1 MVAKEDIEEGTAYL
15 ERMILGDIEG
25 LGPHS
30 DCWGPRGR
38 LKGLWTMIDA
48 QGIAAVGGLML
59 AMITLIGGWVYWL
72 FRDLRNDLRANIQ
85 DLRNDTQANIQDAE
99 RANIQDLENKMDRN
113 HQATLT
119 LLQGHTHAD
128 DESAVF
134 HRLPDA
140 DD

>member
-1 MVAKEDIEEGTAYL
+1 
-15 ERMILGDIEG
+15 
-25 LGPHS
+25 
-30 DCWGPRGR
+30 
-38 LKGLWTMIDA
+38 
-48 QGIAAVGGLML
+48 ML

-72 FRDLRNDLRANIQ
+72 FRDLRNDMRANIQ
-85 DLRNDTQANIQDAE
+85 DM

-113 HQATLT
+113 HQAMLT

-134 HRLPDA
+134 HRLPDT

>member
-1 MVAKEDIEEGTAYL
+1 
-15 ERMILGDIEG
+15 
-25 LGPHS
+25 
-30 DCWGPRGR
+30 
-38 LKGLWTMIDA
+38 MIDA

-72 FRDLRNDLRANIQ
+72 FRDLRNDMRANIQ
-85 DLRNDTQANIQDAE
+85 DLRNDL

-113 HQATLT
+113 HQAMLT

-134 HRLPDA
+134 HRLPDT

>member
-1 MVAKEDIEEGTAYL
+1 
-15 ERMILGDIEG
+15 
-25 LGPHS
+25 
-30 DCWGPRGR
+30 
-38 LKGLWTMIDA
+38 MIDA

-72 FRDLRNDLRANIQ
+72 FRDLRNDM
-85 DLRNDTQANIQDAE
+85 

-134 HRLPDA
+134 HRLLDT

>member
-1 MVAKEDIEEGTAYL
+1 
-15 ERMILGDIEG
+15 
-25 LGPHS
+25 
-30 DCWGPRGR
+30 
-38 LKGLWTMIDA
+38 MIDA

-72 FRDLRNDLRANIQ
+72 FRDLRNDMRANIQ
-85 DLRNDTQANIQDAE
+85 DLRNDMRT
-99 RANIQDLENKMDRN
+99 NIQDLENKMDRN
-113 HQATLT
+113 HQAMLT

-134 HRLPDA
+134 HRLPDT

>member
-1 MVAKEDIEEGTAYL
+1 
-15 ERMILGDIEG
+15 
-25 LGPHS
+25 
-30 DCWGPRGR
+30 
-38 LKGLWTMIDA
+38 MIDA

-72 FRDLRNDLRANIQ
+72 FRDLRNDMRANIQ
-85 DLRNDTQANIQDAE
+85 DLRNDMQANIQDLRNDL

-113 HQATLT
+113 HQAMLT

-134 HRLPDA
+134 HRLPDT